1 MVDVKADALFVNDI
15 FAAPDWLVATYPE
28 FVSTRQRMAKT
39 VFAPDGALPLRI
51 KEITAVCVLAYRHD
65 PTVGTH
71 MRRAIAAGATLRE
84 IVEGL
89 MVVTA
94 PGGAPCLNYALND
107 IKTLIAELGEEEA
120 SRRPAP
126 GNEAKARTGRE
137 FTFGVW
143 QWIEDNYP
151 EWQESR
157 RQANQLMHMPEDATL
172 APKYRE
178 IVTAVVLSCRAY
190 PTLGQHLRRAIREG
204 ATLEEMIEAMQ
215 IGAQIAGAP
224 VFHHAIPY
232 FRELQGEIESGSL
245 APAPETGAGA

>member
-1 MVDVKADALFVNDI
+1 MVDVKGDASFVNDI
-15 FAAPDWLVATYPE
+15 FAAPDWLRATYPE
-28 FVSTRQRMAKT
+28 FVTTRQRMVTAI
-39 VFAPDGALPLRI
+39 FAPDGALPLRI

-71 MRRAIAAGATLRE
+71 MRRAIAAGATVRE
-84 IVEGL
+84 IIEGL

-94 PGGAPCLNYALND
+94 PGGAPCLNFALND
-107 IKTLIAELGEEEA
+107 LKRLIEELGEEA

-126 GNEAKARTGRE
+126 GKEVKARTGRE
-137 FTFGVW
+137 FTFGAW

-151 EWQESR
+151 EWQEAR
-157 RQANQLMHMPEDATL
+157 RRVNRLMHMPEDATL

-232 FRELQGEIESGSL
+232 FRELQSEIETGSL
-245 APAPETGAGA
+245 APAPETGASA